1 MTLPLFEHTIF
12 INLES
17 REDRRTEV
25 IQELQN
31 WGIPNPI
38 RFNAIKMPDGAIGCT
53 MSHIKCLE
61 LAKERDY
68 PQVFICED
76 DIHCVDI
83 PNMLSRMEEFY
94 KEYGTTDS
102 WDVLL
107 VAGNNSHPYN
117 IIKNGIIQVKNCMT
131 TTGYIVQRHYYDK
144 LIKSFRGGLKNLLKQ
159 PDVRYMYAID
169 VYWKNLQMVDK
180 WLALTPF
187 TVSQRPSYSDIE
199 KMVVDYS
206 CYMLNYDK

>member
-83 PNMLSRMEEFY
+83 PRFHTQIEEFC
-94 KEYGTTDS
+94 KEDIH
-102 WDVLL
+102 WDVLI
-107 VAGNNSHPYN
+107 VAGNNIPYYRTIN
-117 IIKNGIIQVKNCMT
+117 DGLLQVWNCWCA
-131 TTGYIVQRHYYDK
+131 TGYIVKRHYYDK
-144 LIKSFRGGLKNLLKQ
+144 IIANFREGLKKLMLNPSERHNYAL
-159 PDVRYMYAID
+159 DMY
-169 VYWKNLQMVDK
+169 WRHLQCADS
-180 WLALTPF
+180 WLMMTPA
-187 TVSQRPSYSDIE
+187 TMCQRPSYSDIE
-199 KMVVDYS
+199 KHDVDYS
-206 CYMLNYDK
+206 AHMLNNQKY